1 MNTVDRELA
10 TSRVL
15 DATPAQVFA
24 AFADPARLALWW
36 GPKGFSNSFEQ
47 FDLRPGGLWRFTM
60 HGPDGTDYANESRFV
75 EIVPGQRVVF
85 EHLSQHWFEM
95 TIAFEAHAGGRTCVS
110 WRMVFDSAAH
120 REQIAEFVIP
130 ANEQNLDRL
139 EAHLRDAA
147 STST

>member
-1 MNTVDRELA
+1 MDTANRELA

-15 DATPAQVFA
+15 GATPAQAFA

-60 HGPDGTDYANESRFV
+60 HGPDGTDYVNESRFV
-75 EIVPGQRVVF
+75 AIVPDERVVF

-95 TIAFEAHAGGRTCVS
+95 TIVFEAQSDGRTRIG
-110 WRMVFDSAAH
+110 WRMVFDSAEH
-120 REQIAEFVIP
+120 RDRIAEFVIP

-139 EAHLRDAA
+139 EAHLRA
-147 STST
+147 ST